1 MRSSGYL
8 KVREP
13 LTGSLAATI
22 NKLTDTDPMTTS
34 IPTAMIADTIE
45 LLTGHLATA
54 DAAAKVATAEVDRL
68 RAEIAGIMIESDTKK
83 VRTCWG
89 LVSLTQ
95 NNKITFSDAIALLEV
110 QLKAAK
116 DAEKITGAATIEP
129 GKSFIK
135 VTWAR

>member
-1 MRSSGYL
+1 
-8 KVREP
+8 
-13 LTGSLAATI
+13 
-22 NKLTDTDPMTTS
+22 MTTS

>member
-1 MRSSGYL
+1 MTAI
-8 KVREP
+8 P
-13 LTGSLAATI
+13 TTMI
-22 NKLTDTDPMTTS
+22 TDTV
-34 IPTAMIADTIE
+34 E
-45 LLTGHLATA
+45 LLMGHLATA
-54 DAAAKVATAEVDRL
+54 DAAAKAAVAEVERL
-68 RAEIAGIMIESDTKK
+68 RAEMANIMVESDTKK
-83 VRTCWG
+83 IRTCWG

-95 NNKITFSDAIALLEV
+95 NNKITFSDAIALMEV